1 MCWFGRMPRLIIGD
15 AELVRLIL
23 ANKNGHFIKPPVLN
37 PLVDL
42 LQLGVSTLEGEK
54 WAKRRRL
61 ITPAFHHNKLK
72 VPISHLKANHI
83 RASIN
88 FF

>member
-1 MCWFGRMPRLIIGD
+1 MVAWFAKVGKVCLSWTGTRSRLIMGK
-15 AELVRLIL
+15 AELMRLIL
-23 ANKNGHFIKPPVLN
+23 NDKDGHFQKPPQN

-42 LQLGVSTLEGEK
+42 LTLGVSTLEGEK

-61 ITPAFHHNKLK
+61 ITPAFHHEKLP
-72 VPISHLKANHI
+72 VIPA
-83 RASIN
+83 